1 MTACR
6 STFQSMA
13 SVFDSSDYREYLRE
27 HYNAL
32 KARNPLLSY
41 RWLSA
46 KAGINSSA
54 FFPQIIEGRRNLT
67 KGSLLKV
74 VRALEMTGPEAEYFE
89 NLVFFNQARTLEE
102 KNHFF
107 DRLVSIQS
115 QARSNAILPEHYEYF
130 AQWWHPA
137 VREAAVLRSWG
148 DDWESLGA
156 FLRPAITPEQARDS
170 IQLLLR
176 LGFLR
181 RKGKGYLQVEPVL
194 RASGGPFPDLRL
206 ARFQVSML
214 QLAQQAF
221 DRVPGTERS
230 GAATVFGISEQT
242 FHRFVKRSRQFRA
255 QLQEMARVD
264 EKADRVYLLS
274 MNLVPLS
281 RIEPAS

>member
-1 MTACR
+1 
-6 STFQSMA
+6 MA

-54 FFPQIIEGRRNLT
+54 FFPQVMDGKRNLT
-67 KGSLLKV
+67 KQSLLKV
-74 VRALEMTGPEAEYFE
+74 AKALELTGPEAEYFE
-89 NLVFFNQARTLEE
+89 NLVFFNQAKSLEE

-107 DRLVSIQS
+107 DRLVAIQS
-115 QARSNAILPEHYEYF
+115 QARSLSILPEHYEYF
-130 AQWWHPA
+130 SQWWHPV
-137 VREAAVLRSWG
+137 VREVAALKAWG
-148 DDWESLGA
+148 DDFEGLAA
-156 FLRPAITPEQARDS
+156 FLRPAITATQARES
-170 IQLLLR
+170 IQLLMR

-181 RKGKGYLQVEPVL
+181 KKGKAYLQAEPVL
-194 RASGGPFPDLRL
+194 KAVGGPFPDLRL
-206 ARFQVSML
+206 SRYQVAML
-214 QLAQQAF
+214 QLAQQSY

-230 GAATVFGISEQT
+230 GAATVFSISEPT
-242 FHRFVKRSRQFRA
+242 FKRFVKRSRQFRA

-274 MNLVPLS
+274 MNLVPVS
-281 RIEPAS
+281 QSEDIGSSK

>member
-1 MTACR
+1 
-6 STFQSMA
+6 MA

-54 FFPQIIEGRRNLT
+54 FFPQIIEGKRNLT
-67 KGSLLKV
+67 KVSLLKV
-74 VRALEMTGPEAEYFE
+74 VKALELTGPEAEYFE
-89 NLVFFNQARTLEE
+89 NLVFFNQAGTLEE

-107 DRLVSIQS
+107 DRLVAIQS
-115 QARSNAILPEHYEYF
+115 QARSATILPEHFEYF
-130 AQWWHPA
+130 AQWWHA
-137 VREAAVLRSWG
+137 TIREAAVLRSWG
-148 DDWESLGA
+148 DDWEALGA
-156 FLRPAITPEQARDS
+156 FLRPAITAEQARES

-181 RKGKGYLQVEPVL
+181 RKGKNYLQTEPVL
-194 RASGGPFPDLRL
+194 KAAGGPFPDLRL
-206 ARFQVSML
+206 SRFQVSML

-230 GAATVFGISEQT
+230 GAATVFGISEPT
-242 FHRFVKRSRQFRA
+242 FQRFVKRSRQFRA

-274 MNLVPLS
+274 MHLVPLS
-281 RIEPAS
+281 RTESAS